1 MTIQTSASEQTQLL
15 RASEPHA
22 TCWRH
27 LRLCALPAALLLLGA
42 CLSMDASAA
51 PSKPDGLVG
60 YWKLDEGIGATA
72 YDYSGGGAHGEILGD
87 AKWETGENGPVLRFD
102 GKTGYVSIPSGPW
115 VTQAPLTLLCWYK
128 PDISRAGQVFN
139 HIAGGATAGV
149 FGLGAGGSFGT
160 FGIPPLP
167 DKGGKIDWKSWHS
180 ENLDLPAK
188 PEEWNFVAIVIDKT
202 EIRGY
207 LNGEPVE
214 IKQPDGQPSATA
226 LKIRGWSA
234 AGGGLSLGAR
244 ECNHDNFYSGLIR
257 EMAVF
262 DRALGAAEIAAI
274 HSRYKDGQPLYLPAA
289 DLKILGVRAQ
299 RSYYKPSESAEV
311 ELTIKNFS
319 TNEQTAT
326 LAVGCVGRL
335 SDWQEASRQTIKLKG
350 FESQNFKVA
359 VPLKGQSFGC
369 ALEARLLRNDSVTDR
384 GQAFIGVAENL
395 WTVGIGGKLQG
406 DFIGRATDAA
416 RDSLLKSARQGY
428 ANWLEVFF
436 WAPDDWGNLT
446 PTADQWYSGQA
457 SYFMTSAKLKDFIK
471 GAHDLG
477 IKMVTYGKHVA
488 CGPDGAELARK
499 KPEWFY
505 PLNPGVKQLDEWND
519 PAVRARKDAKFDW
532 QSFSLDLNRPDTLD
546 YGIKQIIDSATLF
559 GWDGIRYD
567 GHYTVPSDTV
577 STWNMRRLKE
587 SVWAAHPD
595 FLLGFN
601 YSWAPDTWPMITQ
614 EMKEAMAGGGMWMQE
629 AIGQHYG
636 FSTDGRTYSNWTQGN
651 SSVPAFAPNELK
663 AAKDVAA
670 MGGSYHCILGLEN
683 SPPPARVY
691 KLVYSLIA
699 GAHSVYGSHEA
710 AGGCRNWGK
719 FMTRWSAF
727 LWHPRLKPVDKPE
740 SRIAVDKPGI
750 YWAPITQ
757 EMVDTPT
764 RKFTVIHLVNPSPDD
779 SIKATT
785 LPAPME
791 NVGLSIKPS
800 PGAKIVG
807 MTLVRP
813 DSEPYAQDL
822 KLEKP
827 NSQGAYEIK
836 IPQIAIWAM
845 VIVEES
851 GNFSI
856 PPEPPRFTN
865 PVDEAELAAGR
876 KAPPGVLMLDPL
888 QQPTRGVTLQ
898 KNESLV
904 ETDTG
909 YWSLNAKEASDPDA
923 NNGRAQIRRS
933 GDKTANHGRPYNGPY
948 PPGRYQISVR
958 LKLKDE
964 QNPPRLQTVRIS
976 LEEIFYGKGIP
987 HPTVLLSSDEKT
999 PPERKLI
1006 IDGKYHY
1013 YDFDVDM
1020 NYKSLLHVW
1029 IVSTSADPEGNSL
1042 YCDHV
1047 IVRQLERYTDD
1058 QLVKLTPPP
1067 PKPEG
1072 LRAPEGQSPKKIL
1085 HVRGQYWQL
1094 YNVEGQFKECTG
1106 AYGLP
1111 EKYEDLYNYDAVVMS
1126 DTSPPGKLEVR
1137 QMLNDFV
1144 NDGGRL
1150 VVLGGPWSLGL
1161 GTFPGTML
1169 EKILPFEIL
1178 KAKTTKEIIPCDPP
1192 LLLGT
1197 KPGKPYDDKP
1207 TLFWRHQVPLKQG
1220 AEVLAYAGD
1229 IPVAASTKSGK
1240 GSVAVF
1246 AGTVLGEEK
1255 NGELPFWKS
1264 KFWPILL
1271 NRMVAQ

>member
-1 MTIQTSASEQTQLL
+1 
-15 RASEPHA
+15 
-22 TCWRH
+22 
-27 LRLCALPAALLLLGA
+27 
-42 CLSMDASAA
+42 
-51 PSKPDGLVG
+51 
-60 YWKLDEGIGATA
+60 
-72 YDYSGGGAHGEILGD
+72 
-87 AKWETGENGPVLRFD
+87 
-102 GKTGYVSIPSGPW
+102 
-115 VTQAPLTLLCWYK
+115 
-128 PDISRAGQVFN
+128 
-139 HIAGGATAGV
+139 
-149 FGLGAGGSFGT
+149 
-160 FGIPPLP
+160 
-167 DKGGKIDWKSWHS
+167 
-180 ENLDLPAK
+180 
-188 PEEWNFVAIVIDKT
+188 
-202 EIRGY
+202 
-207 LNGEPVE
+207 
-214 IKQPDGQPSATA
+214 
-226 LKIRGWSA
+226 
-234 AGGGLSLGAR
+234 
-244 ECNHDNFYSGLIR
+244 
-257 EMAVF
+257 
-262 DRALGAAEIAAI
+262 
-274 HSRYKDGQPLYLPAA
+274 
-289 DLKILGVRAQ
+289 
-299 RSYYKPSESAEV
+299 
-311 ELTIKNFS
+311 
-319 TNEQTAT
+319 
-326 LAVGCVGRL
+326 
-335 SDWQEASRQTIKLKG
+335 
-350 FESQNFKVA
+350 
-359 VPLKGQSFGC
+359 
-369 ALEARLLRNDSVTDR
+369 
-384 GQAFIGVAENL
+384 
-395 WTVGIGGKLQG
+395 
-406 DFIGRATDAA
+406 
-416 RDSLLKSARQGY
+416 
-428 ANWLEVFF
+428 
-436 WAPDDWGNLT
+436 
-446 PTADQWYSGQA
+446 
-457 SYFMTSAKLKDFIK
+457 
-471 GAHDLG
+471 
-477 IKMVTYGKHVA
+477 
-488 CGPDGAELARK
+488 
-499 KPEWFY
+499 
-505 PLNPGVKQLDEWND
+505 
-519 PAVRARKDAKFDW
+519 
-532 QSFSLDLNRPDTLD
+532 
-546 YGIKQIIDSATLF
+546 
-559 GWDGIRYD
+559 
-567 GHYTVPSDTV
+567 
-577 STWNMRRLKE
+577 
-587 SVWAAHPD
+587 
-595 FLLGFN
+595 
-601 YSWAPDTWPMITQ
+601 
-614 EMKEAMAGGGMWMQE
+614 
-629 AIGQHYG
+629 
-636 FSTDGRTYSNWTQGN
+636 
-651 SSVPAFAPNELK
+651 
-663 AAKDVAA
+663 
-670 MGGSYHCILGLEN
+670 
-683 SPPPARVY
+683 
-691 KLVYSLIA
+691 
-699 GAHSVYGSHEA
+699 
-710 AGGCRNWGK
+710 
-719 FMTRWSAF
+719 
-727 LWHPRLKPVDKPE
+727 
-740 SRIAVDKPGI
+740 
-750 YWAPITQ
+750 
-757 EMVDTPT
+757 MVDTPT

-785 LPAPME
+785 LPTPLD
-791 NVGLSIKPS
+791 NVGLTIKPS

-822 KLEKP
+822 KLEKL
-827 NSQGAYEIK
+827 NSQGAYEIN

-904 ETDTG
+904 ETDTS

-948 PPGRYQISVR
+948 RPGRYQFSVR

-987 HPTVLLSSDEKT
+987 HPNVLLSSDEKT

-1020 NYKSLLHVW
+1020 NYNSLLHVW

-1178 KAKTTKEIIPCDPP
+1178 KAQTTKEIIPCDPP

-1255 NGELPFWKS
+1255 KGELPFWKS

>member
-1 MTIQTSASEQTQLL
+1 MG
-15 RASEPHA
+15 
-22 TCWRH
+22 
-27 LRLCALPAALLLLGA
+27 AAIV
-42 CLSMDASAA
+42 MDASAA

-72 YDYSGGGAHGEILGD
+72 YDYSGGGAHGDILGD

-102 GKTGYVSIPSGPW
+102 GKTGYVSIPDGHWNRS
-115 VTQAPLTLLCWYK
+115 APFTLLCWYK
-128 PDISRAGQVFN
+128 PDSSKVGQVFN
-139 HIAGGATAGV
+139 HVAGGVVAGSY
-149 FGLGAGGSFGT
+149 GLGAGGNFGG
-160 FGIPPLP
+160 FGKPPKK
-167 DKGGKIDWKSWHS
+167 DGKIDRKGFKGESLS
-180 ENLDLPAK
+180 LPAK
-188 PEEWNFVAIVIDKT
+188 SEEWNFVAIVIDQT
-202 EIRGY
+202 EMRGY

-214 IKQPDGQPSATA
+214 IKQPDGEPAATVR
-226 LKIRGWSA
+226 KILGWPRA
-234 AGGGLSLGAR
+234 AGGLSLGAR
-244 ECNHDNFYSGLIR
+244 KANHDNFYSGLIR

-262 DRALGAAEIAAI
+262 DRALGAEEIAAI
-274 HSRYKDGQPLYLPAA
+274 HGRSENGQPLYLPAE
-289 DLKILGVRAQ
+289 DLKILGVQCQ
-299 RSYYKPSESAEV
+299 RSYYKPSESAELD
-311 ELTIKNFS
+311 LTIKNFS
-319 TNEQTAT
+319 AKEQTAT
-326 LAVGCVGRL
+326 LVVGCVGRL

-359 VPLKGQSFGC
+359 VPLKDQSFGC
-369 ALEARLLRNDSVTDR
+369 ALEARLLRNDAVTDR

-395 WTVGIGGKLQG
+395 WTVGIGGQLQG
-406 DFIGRATDAA
+406 DFIGRATDKA
-416 RDSLLKSARQGY
+416 RDALLKSAREGY
-428 ANWLEVFF
+428 ANWLEVYY

-457 SYFMTSAKLKDFIK
+457 SYLMSPGKLKDFIK

-477 IKMVTYGKHVA
+477 MKVVTYGKHVA

-505 PLNPGVKQLDEWND
+505 GFYAHVQQLDEWND
-519 PAVRARKDAKFDW
+519 EAARARKDTKFGW

-567 GHYTVPSDTV
+567 GHYTVPSDAV

-587 SVWAAHPD
+587 SVWESHPD

-636 FSTDGRTYSNWTQGN
+636 FSTDGRRYSNWTQGN
-651 SSVPAFAPNELK
+651 SLVPAFAPNELK
-663 AAKDVAA
+663 AAKDVQA
-670 MGGSYHCILGLEN
+670 MGGSYHCILKLDG
-683 SPPPARVY
+683 SPASVY

-699 GAHSVYGSHEA
+699 GAHSVYGSHQSVP
-710 AGGCRNWGK
+710 GCGNWGK

-727 LWHPRLKPVDKPE
+727 LWHPRLKPVEKPE

-750 YWAPITQ
+750 YWAPVTQ

-791 NVGLSIKPS
+791 NVGLTIKPS

-851 GNFSI
+851 GTFQI

-876 KAPPGVLMLDPL
+876 KAPPGALMLDPL
-888 QQPTRGVTLQ
+888 QQPTVGVTLQ
-898 KNESLV
+898 ENESLV

-909 YWSLNAKEASDPDA
+909 YNSLNAKEAADPDA
-923 NNGRAQIRRS
+923 NNGRAQIRES
-933 GDKTANHGRPYNGPY
+933 GAKWAGHGRTWTGPWA
-948 PPGRYQISVR
+948 PGRYQISVR

-964 QNPPRLQTVRIS
+964 QDPPRLQTLRMEAREV
-976 LEEIFYGKGIP
+976 FYGKE
-987 HPTVLLSSDEKT
+987 TTRAMVNFSSDEQT
-999 PPERKLI
+999 PPERKLVV
-1006 IDGKYHY
+1006 DGKYHY
-1013 YDFDVDM
+1013 YNIDM
-1020 NYKSLLHVW
+1020 ELRQNSLVHLF
-1029 IVSTSADPEGNSL
+1029 IGSQSQNPEGNSL

-1067 PKPEG
+1067 QKPEG
-1072 LRAPEGQSPKKIL
+1072 LRTPEGKSPKKIL

-1094 YNVEGQFKECTG
+1094 YNVEGQFKESTG
-1106 AYGLP
+1106 VYGLP
-1111 EKYEDLYNYDAVVMS
+1111 EKYEDLYNYDAVVIS
-1126 DTSPPGKLEVR
+1126 GTSPQAKLEVR

-1150 VVLGGPWSLGL
+1150 VVLGGPWSLGK
-1161 GTFPGTML
+1161 GNFPGTML

-1178 KAKTTKEIIPCDPP
+1178 KAKRTKEIIPCDPP

-1197 KPGKPYDDKP
+1197 KPGTPYDDKP

-1229 IPVAASTKSGK
+1229 IPVAASSNSGK

>member
-22 TCWRH
+22 TYRRY
-27 LRLCALPAALLLLGA
+27 LRSLALPAALLLLSA

-60 YWKLDEGIGATA
+60 YWKLDEGIGAKA
-72 YDYSGGGAHGEILGD
+72 FDYSGGGAHGEILGD

-102 GKTGYVSIPSGPW
+102 GKTGYVSIPGGPW

-128 PDISRAGQVFN
+128 PDSPTAGHVFN
-139 HIAGGATAGV
+139 HIASGAIAGS
-149 FGLGAGGSFGT
+149 FQLGAGGSFGT
-160 FGIPPLP
+160 FAIPPLP
-167 DKGGKIDWKSWHS
+167 DKGGKIDWKSWRGETLS
-180 ENLDLPAK
+180 LPAK

-234 AGGGLSLGAR
+234 RGGGLSLGAR
-244 ECNHDNFYSGLIR
+244 ESNHDNFYSGLIR

-262 DRALGAAEIAAI
+262 DRALDAAEIAAL
-274 HSRYKDGQPLYLPAA
+274 HARYKDGQPLYLPAE
-289 DLKILGVRAQ
+289 DLKILGVQCQ
-299 RSYYKPSESAEV
+299 RSYYKPSESAELD
-311 ELTIKNFS
+311 LTIKNFS
-319 TNEQTAT
+319 AKEQTAT
-326 LAVGCVGRL
+326 LVVGCVGRL

-350 FESQNFKVA
+350 FEIQYLKVA
-359 VPLKGQSFGC
+359 VPLKDQSFGC
-369 ALEARLLRNDSVTDR
+369 ALEARLLRNDAVTDR

-406 DFIGRATDAA
+406 DFIGRATDKA
-416 RDSLLKSARQGY
+416 RDALLKSAREGY
-428 ANWLEVFF
+428 ANWLEVYY

-457 SYFMTSAKLKDFIK
+457 SYLMSPGKLKDFIK

-477 IKMVTYGKHVA
+477 MKVVTYGKHVA

-519 PAVRARKDAKFDW
+519 EAARARKDTKFGW
-532 QSFSLDLNRPDTLD
+532 QSFSLDLNRVDTLD
-546 YGIKQIIDSATLF
+546 YGIKQIIDSAKLF

-567 GHYTVPSDTV
+567 GHYTVPSDAV

-587 SVWAAHPD
+587 SVWESHPD

-629 AIGQHYG
+629 AIGHYG
-636 FSTDGRTYSNWTQGN
+636 FSTDGRRYSNWTQGN
-651 SSVPAFAPNELK
+651 SLVPAFAPNELK

-699 GAHSVYGSHEA
+699 GAHSVYGSHEGV
-710 AGGCRNWGK
+710 GGGRNWGK

-785 LPAPME
+785 LPAPLD
-791 NVGLSIKPS
+791 NVGLTIKPS

-822 KLEKP
+822 KLEKL
-827 NSQGAYEIK
+827 NSQGAYEIN

-904 ETDTG
+904 ETDTS

-948 PPGRYQISVR
+948 RPGRYQFSVR

-987 HPTVLLSSDEKT
+987 HPNVLLSSDEKT

-1020 NYKSLLHVW
+1020 NYNSLLHVW

-1150 VVLGGPWSLGL
+1150 VVLGGPWSLGQ

>member
-1 MTIQTSASEQTQLL
+1 MALQTSASLQNQP
-15 RASEPHA
+15 AQAAKPPA
-22 TCWRH
+22 TCRGY
-27 LRLCALPAALLLLGA
+27 LRSLARPAALLLLGA
-42 CLSMDASAA
+42 AIAMDTSAA
-51 PSKPDGLVG
+51 PSKPEGLVG

-72 YDYSGGGAHGEILGD
+72 YDYSGGGAHGDILGD
-87 AKWETGENGPVLRFD
+87 AKWEAGENGPVLRFD
-102 GKTGYVSIPSGPW
+102 GKTGYVSIPDGHWNRS
-115 VTQAPLTLLCWYK
+115 APFTLLCWYK
-128 PDISRAGQVFN
+128 ADNTMVGQVFN
-139 HIAGGATAGV
+139 HVAGGVIPGCY
-149 FGLGAGGSFGT
+149 GLGAGGNFGG
-160 FGIPPLP
+160 FGKPPEK
-167 DKGGKIDWKSWHS
+167 DGKIDWNGFKGDGVS
-180 ENLDLPAK
+180 LPAK
-188 PEEWNFVAIVIDKT
+188 SEEWNFVAIVIDQTKM
-202 EIRGY
+202 RGY

-214 IKQPDGQPSATA
+214 IKQPDGEPGATVR
-226 LKIRGWSA
+226 KISGWPRVA
-234 AGGGLSLGAR
+234 GGLSLGAR
-244 ECNHDNFYSGLIR
+244 ECAHDNFYAGLIR

-262 DRALGAAEIAAI
+262 DRALDAAEIASI
-274 HSRYKDGQPLYLPAA
+274 HARYKDGKSLYLPAE
-289 DLKILGVRAQ
+289 DLKILGVQCQ

-319 TNEQTAT
+319 ANEQTAT

-335 SDWQEASRQTIKLKG
+335 SDWQEASRQPIKLKG
-350 FESQNFKVA
+350 FESQNLKVA
-359 VPLKGQSFGC
+359 MPLKGQSFGC
-369 ALEARLLRNDSVTDR
+369 ALEARLLRNDAVTDR
-384 GQAFIGVAENL
+384 GQEFIGVAENL

-406 DFIGRATDAA
+406 DFIGRATDKA
-416 RDSLLKSARQGY
+416 RDALLKNARQRY
-428 ANWLEVFF
+428 ANWLEVFY

-457 SYFMTSAKLKDFIK
+457 SYLMSPGKLKDFIK

-477 IKMVTYGKHVA
+477 MKVVTYGKHVA

-505 PLNPGVKQLDEWND
+505 PLNPGVQQLDEWND
-519 PAVRARKDAKFDW
+519 EAARARKGANFGW
-532 QSFSLDLNRPDTLD
+532 QSFSLDLNRVDTLD

-567 GHYTVPSDTV
+567 GHYTVPSDAV

-587 SVWAAHPD
+587 SVWASHPD

-601 YSWAPDTWPMITQ
+601 FSWAPDTWPMITQ

-651 SSVPAFAPNELK
+651 SLSPAYAPNELK
-663 AAKDVAA
+663 AAKDVSA
-670 MGGSYHCILGLEN
+670 MGGSYHCILALDA
-683 SPPPARVY
+683 SPSSVY

-699 GAHSVYGSHEA
+699 GAHSVYGSHEQVP
-710 AGGCRNWGK
+710 GCGNWGK

-750 YWAPITQ
+750 YWAPLTQ

-785 LPAPME
+785 LPPPLDH
-791 NVGLSIKPS
+791 VGLSIKPS

-851 GNFSI
+851 GTFQI

-876 KAPPGVLMLDPL
+876 KAPVGALMVDPL
-888 QQPTRGVTLQ
+888 QQPTRGVTL
-898 KNESLV
+898 KENESLV

-909 YWSLNAKEASDPDA
+909 YNSLNAKEAADPDA
-923 NNGRAQIRRS
+923 NNGRAQIRES
-933 GDKTANHGRPYNGPY
+933 GVKQAGHGRTWTGPY
-948 PPGRYQISVR
+948 APGRYQISVR

-964 QNPPRLQTVRIS
+964 QDPPRLQTVS
-976 LEEIFYGKGIP
+976 MEACEMFYGKEIR
-987 HPTVLLSSDEKT
+987 HPRVEFSSDENT
-999 PPERKLI
+999 PPERKLV

-1013 YDFDVDM
+1013 YNFDLELRQH
-1020 NYKSLLHVW
+1020 SLLHLF
-1029 IVSTSADPEGNSL
+1029 ISSRTDNPEGNSL
-1042 YCDHV
+1042 YCDHF
-1047 IVRQLERYTDD
+1047 IARQLERYTDD
-1058 QLVKLTPPP
+1058 QLVKLVPPP
-1067 PKPEG
+1067 QKPEG
-1072 LRAPEGQSPKKIL
+1072 LRAPQGKSPKKIL

-1106 AYGLP
+1106 VYELP
-1111 EKYEDLYNYDAVVMS
+1111 EKYEDLYNYDAVVIS
-1126 DTSPPGKLEVR
+1126 GTSPQAKLEVR

-1150 VVLGGPWSLGL
+1150 VVLGGPWSLGQ

-1169 EKILPFEIL
+1169 EKILPFDIS
-1178 KAKTTKEIIPCDPP
+1178 KAQTTQEIIPCVPP

-1207 TLFWRHQVPLKQG
+1207 SLFWRHQIALKKG
-1220 AEVLAYAGD
+1220 ADVLAYAGD
-1229 IPVAASTKSGK
+1229 IPVAASSNSGK

-1255 NGELPFWKS
+1255 KGELPFWKS

-1271 NRMVAQ
+1271 NRMVAE

>member
-22 TCWRH
+22 TYRRY
-27 LRLCALPAALLLLGA
+27 LRSLALPAALLLLSA

-60 YWKLDEGIGATA
+60 YWKLDEGIGAKA
-72 YDYSGGGAHGEILGD
+72 FDYSGGGAHGEILGD

-102 GKTGYVSIPSGPW
+102 GKTGYVSIPGGPW

-128 PDISRAGQVFN
+128 PDSPTAGHVFN
-139 HIAGGATAGV
+139 HIASGAIAGS
-149 FGLGAGGSFGT
+149 FQLGAGGSFGT
-160 FGIPPLP
+160 FAIPPLP
-167 DKGGKIDWKSWHS
+167 DKGGKIDWKSWRGETLS
-180 ENLDLPAK
+180 LPAK

-234 AGGGLSLGAR
+234 RGGGLSLGAR
-244 ECNHDNFYSGLIR
+244 ESNHDNFYSGLIR

-262 DRALGAAEIAAI
+262 DRALDAAEIAAL
-274 HSRYKDGQPLYLPAA
+274 HARYKDGQPLYLPAE
-289 DLKILGVRAQ
+289 DLKILGVQCQ
-299 RSYYKPSESAEV
+299 RSYYKPSESAELD
-311 ELTIKNFS
+311 LTIKNFS
-319 TNEQTAT
+319 AKEQTAT
-326 LAVGCVGRL
+326 LVVGCVGRL

-350 FESQNFKVA
+350 FEIQYLKVA
-359 VPLKGQSFGC
+359 VPLKDQSFGC
-369 ALEARLLRNDSVTDR
+369 ALEARLLRNDAVTDR

-406 DFIGRATDAA
+406 DFIGRATDKA
-416 RDSLLKSARQGY
+416 RDALLKSAREGY
-428 ANWLEVFF
+428 ANWLEVYY

-457 SYFMTSAKLKDFIK
+457 SYLMSPGKLKDFIK

-477 IKMVTYGKHVA
+477 MKVVTYGKHVA

-519 PAVRARKDAKFDW
+519 EAARARKDTKFGW
-532 QSFSLDLNRPDTLD
+532 QSFSLDLNRVDTLD
-546 YGIKQIIDSATLF
+546 YGIKQIIDSAKLF

-567 GHYTVPSDTV
+567 GHYTVPSDAV

-587 SVWAAHPD
+587 SVWESHPD

-629 AIGQHYG
+629 AIGHYG
-636 FSTDGRTYSNWTQGN
+636 FSTDGRRYSNWTQGN
-651 SSVPAFAPNELK
+651 SLVPAFAPNELK

-699 GAHSVYGSHEA
+699 GAHSVYGSHEGV
-710 AGGCRNWGK
+710 GGGRNWGK

-785 LPAPME
+785 LPAPLD
-791 NVGLSIKPS
+791 NVGLTIKPS

-822 KLEKP
+822 KLEKL
-827 NSQGAYEIK
+827 NSQGAYEIN

-904 ETDTG
+904 ETDTS

-948 PPGRYQISVR
+948 RPGRYQFSVR

-987 HPTVLLSSDEKT
+987 HPNVLLSSDEKT

-1020 NYKSLLHVW
+1020 NYNSLLHVW

-1178 KAKTTKEIIPCDPP
+1178 KAQTTKEIIPCDPP

-1255 NGELPFWKS
+1255 KGELPFWKS

>member
-1 MTIQTSASEQTQLL
+1 MTLQTSASEQTQPS
-15 RASEPHA
+15 RAAEPHA
-22 TCWRH
+22 TRRRY
-27 LRLCALPAALLLLGA
+27 LRSLALPAALLLLGA
-42 CLSMDASAA
+42 GLSMDANAA
-51 PSKPDGLVG
+51 PSKPDGLLG

-102 GKTGYVSIPSGPW
+102 GKTGYVSIPDGHW
-115 VTQAPLTLLCWYK
+115 NRAAPFTLLCWYK
-128 PDISRAGQVFN
+128 PDSSKVGQVFN
-139 HIAGGATAGV
+139 HIAGGVIPGSY
-149 FGLGAGGSFGT
+149 GMGAGGNFAGY
-160 FGIPPLP
+160 GKPPE
-167 DKGGKIDWKSWHS
+167 KEGKIDWKGYKGDGVS
-180 ENLDLPAK
+180 LPAN
-188 PEEWNFVAIVIDKT
+188 PEEWNFVAIVIDQT
-202 EIRGY
+202 EMRGY

-214 IKQPDGQPSATA
+214 IKQPDGEPAATA
-226 LKIRGWSA
+226 LKILGWPRVA
-234 AGGGLSLGAR
+234 GGLSLGAR
-244 ECNHDNFYSGLIR
+244 ECAHDNFYSGLIR

-262 DRALGAAEIAAI
+262 DRALDAAEIASI
-274 HSRYKDGQPLYLPAA
+274 HDRCKDGQSLYLPSA
-289 DLKILGVRAQ
+289 DLKILGVQCQ

-359 VPLKGQSFGC
+359 VPLKEQSFGC
-369 ALEARLLRNDSVTDR
+369 ALEARLLRNDAITDR
-384 GQAFIGVAENL
+384 GQEFIAVAENL

-406 DFIGRATDAA
+406 DFIGRAKDTA
-416 RDSLLKSARQGY
+416 RDALLKNARQRY
-428 ANWLEVFF
+428 ANWLEVFY
-436 WAPDDWGNLT
+436 WAPDEWGNLT

-457 SYFMTSAKLKDFIK
+457 SYFMTPSKLKDFIK

-505 PLNPGVKQLDEWND
+505 PFFAAVQQLDEWND
-519 PAVRARKDAKFDW
+519 PEARARKDAKFDW
-532 QSFSLDLNRPDTLD
+532 QNFSLDFNRADTLD

-567 GHYTVPSDTV
+567 GHYTVPSDAV

-587 SVWAAHPD
+587 GVWAAHPD
-595 FLLGFN
+595 YLLGFN
-601 YSWAPDTWPMITQ
+601 FSWAPDTYPMITQ

-651 SSVPAFAPNELK
+651 SLSPAYAPYELK

-670 MGGSYHCILGLEN
+670 MGGSYHCILALDA
-683 SPPPARVY
+683 SPASVY

-699 GAHSVYGSHEA
+699 GSHSVYGSHEQVP
-710 AGGCRNWGK
+710 GCGNWGK

-727 LWHPRLKPVDKPE
+727 LWHPRLKPLDKPE
-740 SRIAVDKPGI
+740 SRIAVDNPGI
-750 YWAPITQ
+750 YWAPVTQ

-813 DSEPYAQDL
+813 DCEPYAQDL

-876 KAPPGVLMLDPL
+876 KAPAGALMLDPL
-888 QQPTRGVTLQ
+888 QQPTRGVTL
-898 KNESLV
+898 KENEWLV

-909 YWSLNAKEASDPDA
+909 YNSLNAKEASDPDA
-923 NNGRAQIRRS
+923 NNGRAQIRES
-933 GDKTANHGRPYNGPY
+933 GVKTAGHGRTWTGPY
-948 PPGRYQISVR
+948 APGRYQFSVR

-964 QNPPRLQTVRIS
+964 QDPPRLQTVS
-976 LEEIFYGKGIP
+976 MEACEKFYGKDTR
-987 HPTVLLSSDEKT
+987 HPRVDFSSDEKT

-1013 YDFDVDM
+1013 YNFDLELSQYSQVHLFI
-1020 NYKSLLHVW
+1020 S
-1029 IVSTSADPEGNSL
+1029 SRSEDPEGNSL

-1072 LRAPEGQSPKKIL
+1072 LRTPQGDAPKKIL

-1106 AYGLP
+1106 VYGLP

-1150 VVLGGPWSLGL
+1150 VVLGGPWSLGQ
-1161 GTFPGTML
+1161 GTFPGTIL
-1169 EKILPFEIL
+1169 EKILPFEIS
-1178 KAKTTKEIIPCDPP
+1178 KVQTTKEIIPCDPP

-1197 KPGKPYDDKP
+1197 KQGTPDDEKPS
-1207 TLFWRHQVPLKQG
+1207 LFWRHQVPLKQG
-1220 AEVLAYAGD
+1220 GEVLAYAGD

-1255 NGELPFWKS
+1255 KGELPFWKS
-1264 KFWPILL
+1264 KFWPSLL